1 MNDEVEEAAVEEN
14 GEGER
19 INRREFLY
27 YLWGFTITAASL
39 GVTGATIWYAYPRIP
54 EGEFGGTFTI
64 PLGQIPPEDTRPKE
78 FPEGRFWLVNI
89 GPESVAD
96 PRQPEEYPL
105 REGIRAIY
113 KVCTHL
119 GCLYKWTQPT
129 DRFECPCHG
138 SKFLKTGVRI
148 DGPARRN
155 LDSFFVEVVDA
166 EGNVLT
172 TSEPTMDG
180 REAQPVQIPPEA
192 AALRI
197 DTSRTVRG
205 APNSQPGGGM

>member
-1 MNDEVEEAAVEEN
+1 MNDEVEETAVEKAS
-14 GEGER
+14 GDQR

-54 EGEFGGTFTI
+54 EGEFGGVFTI
-64 PLGQIPPEDTRPKE
+64 PVDQIPPEDTRPQE
-78 FPEGRFWLVNI
+78 FSEGRFWLVNI

-96 PRQPEEYPL
+96 PRQPEDYPL
-105 REGIRAIY
+105 QEGVRAIY

-119 GCLYKWTQPT
+119 GCLYKWTPPN

-138 SKFLKTGVRI
+138 SKFLKTGARI

-155 LDSFFVEVVDA
+155 LDSFVIEVVDE
-166 EGNVLT
+166 EGNVLST
-172 TSEPTMDG
+172 TEPTFDSH
-180 REAQPVQIPPEA
+180 EASPVQITPNA
-192 AALRI
+192 SVLRI
-197 DTSRTVRG
+197 NTSRAIRG
-205 APNSQPGGGM
+205 APNSKPGGGI